1 MIGKKEISFCFF
13 ESYPTNLP
21 YAHILSDFIDD
32 YASRGYSVNVL
43 TKNKPKQEKQQLFQ
57 RNKSNNIHYAFSLV
71 TGLYKLDTYILYP
84 LFIFLKL
91 LFAKKQGAVIVPSTP
106 SVIMGLSVALAKFL
120 RPSSFKLIYHCQ
132 DIHPEAL
139 IFASILKNK
148 ILINLLKSLDNFT
161 LSQADKVIVL
171 SKDMQKTLIARK
183 VMDKNKLKIVNN
195 FVPSAYTENKSK
207 QKKIKNIRHNIPS
220 DGVVFVFAGNLGRF
234 QNLDSVVQGFLQ
246 CKNNKVWLIF
256 IGDGCAKQEL
266 IKKVALSNKE
276 SNKNIVFIN
285 KMEGN
290 RIASF
295 IKDADFGLVSV
306 SPSMLD
312 AAYPSKIP
320 SYLSVGLPIFLVA
333 DKNSTLSHFIIKKQ
347 FGIVCSADSIHA
359 ITTAFTQAVNQVF
372 QYKQQKATRYRAY
385 QDEFNQRKLIQEFSE
400 NIQ

>member
-1 MIGKKEISFCFF
+1 MTGKKEISFCFV

-32 YASRGYSVNVL
+32 YVSRGYNVTL
-43 TKNKPKQEKQQLFQ
+43 FTKNKSKQEKQQLYQ
-57 RNKSNNIHYAFSLV
+57 RNKSNKIHYAFSPL
-71 TGLYKLDTYILYP
+71 TGFHKLDTYILYP

-91 LFAKKQGAVIVPSTP
+91 LFNKRQGAVIIPSTP
-106 SVIMGLSVALAKFL
+106 SIIMGLSAALAKRL
-120 RPSSFKLIYHCQ
+120 RPSAFKLIYHCQ

-139 IFASILKNK
+139 VFASILRSK
-148 ILINLLKSLDNFT
+148 IFISLLKSLDNFT

-195 FVPSAYTENKSK
+195 FVPSAYIENKSK
-207 QKKIKNIRHNIPS
+207 QQKVKNIRHNIPS

-266 IKKVALSNKE
+266 MQKVSLSDKQ
-276 SNKNIVFIN
+276 SNKNIIFIN
-285 KMEGN
+285 KMAGN

-295 IKDADFGLVSV
+295 IKDADFGLVSL

-320 SYLSVGLPIFLVA
+320 SYLSVSLPILLVA
-333 DKNSTLSHFIIKKQ
+333 DKNSTLSRFIIEKQ

-359 ITTAFTQAVNQVF
+359 ITTAFTQAVNQLC
-372 QYKQQKATRYRAY
+372 QYKQQKAARYRAY
-385 QDEFNQRKLIQEFSE
+385 QYEFNQSKLIQKFSE